1 VDRLME
7 AKDALERLRM
17 LTRDERSDA
26 AVCGR
31 IATLALRLKD
41 PGDAVRWLERA
52 VRATP
57 GDATLLPRLAEAQ
70 LASGAPDLARETVQ
84 RALAAGISSLALQH
98 VTAQLAKR

>member
-1 VDRLME
+1 
-7 AKDALERLRM
+7 M

-52 VRATP
+52 ARATP
-57 GDATLLPRLAEAQ
+57 RDTTILPRLAEAQ
-70 LASGAPDLARETVQ
+70 LASGAPDLARETVE
-84 RALAAGISSLALQH
+84 RAVAAGVSSPTLQH
-98 VTAQLAKR
+98 IATQLARRRFATDRRP